1 MQLGWQPQ
9 ASGSLLALMTFGQ
22 VMGALLL
29 PALARN
35 HDRRPLLLLALMMQL
50 IGFIGLIY
58 LPQTLPWLWVLVS
71 GLGLGGAFPL
81 CLVLALDHLHQPA
94 AAGRLVAFMQGVG
107 FLLAGVTPYLSGLL
121 RDYSGGFVLDW
132 QIHALLV
139 VVLIA
144 ITWRFHPHSYRR
156 AFAE

>member
-1 MQLGWQPQ
+1 
-9 ASGSLLALMTFGQ
+9 
-22 VMGALLL
+22 MGALLL

-58 LPQTLPWLWVLVS
+58 LPQTLPWLWVLLS

-81 CLVLALDHLHQPA
+81 CPVLALDHLHQPA

-144 ITWRFHPHSYRR
+144 ITGASIRTATGGRSPNNISVIAAPYSDV
-156 AFAE
+156 AFTSGR

>member
-22 VMGALLL
+22 VVGALLL

-58 LPQTLPWLWVLVS
+58 LPAPA
-71 GLGLGGAFPL
+71 GGR
-81 CLVLALDHLHQPA
+81 CL
-94 AAGRLVAFMQGVG
+94 
-107 FLLAGVTPYLSGLL
+107 
-121 RDYSGGFVLDW
+121 
-132 QIHALLV
+132 
-139 VVLIA
+139 
-144 ITWRFHPHSYRR
+144 
-156 AFAE
+156 